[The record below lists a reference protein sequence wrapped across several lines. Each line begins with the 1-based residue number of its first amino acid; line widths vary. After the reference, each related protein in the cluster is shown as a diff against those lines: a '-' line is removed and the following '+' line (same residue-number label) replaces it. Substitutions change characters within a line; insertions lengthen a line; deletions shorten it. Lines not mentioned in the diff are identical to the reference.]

1 MVARNVA
8 TTESSDFSY
17 VLLKGTIMNYAL
29 VNSAAAAGSD
39 LGIIAVSSDGTV
51 RPGVYDILIGSDA
64 APADIATEFQVN
76 RNTTEG
82 VGGNAL
88 TPQPLDPIAAAASCT
103 GTSGLY
109 STTQPV
115 DTASTEL
122 LNIALNQRATFRW
135 VAAPGSELFGVLAD
149 NSGIFLRSV
158 SSGGTPALSCTVLFT
173 E

>member
-1 MVARNVA
+1 
-8 TTESSDFSY
+8 
-17 VLLKGTIMNYAL
+17 MNYSL

-51 RPGVYDILIGSDA
+51 SPAVYDILIGSDA
-64 APADIATEFQVN
+64 SPADVATEFQVN

-82 VGGNAL
+82 VGGNTL
-88 TPQPLDPIAAAASCT
+88 TPEPLNPIAAAASSSAT
-103 GTSGLY
+103 GGLY

-135 VAAPGSELFGVLAD
+135 VAAPGSELVAINTD

-158 SSGGTPALSCTVLFT
+158 ASGGAPALSCTILFS